1 LGIKQNTRKI
11 IKIPPCPTQSTT
23 QQWELFEAA
32 KLLEMLF
39 MKLMQNGKG
48 EKIIMD
54 EGMKWKDG
62 WEIVPAC

>member
-32 KLLEMLF
+32 KLLEMRF
-39 MKLMQNGKG
+39 MKLMQNGNDVRRVKKSFTYME
-48 EKIIMD
+48 EKDIKLQY
-54 EGMKWKDG
+54 G
-62 WEIVPAC
+62 